1 MKELQTQRL
10 LLRDFSMEDLD
21 DFYTYCANPD
31 VGIHAGWPAHQNKE
45 QSEKVLRRMMESGEY
60 WAVCERESGRNIG
73 LVRLHPDERRKRSP
87 QNALAMSY
95 LLAKEQWGKG
105 YMTEALREVLRHAFE
120 EMGLALI
127 SVYRFS
133 YNERSARVM
142 EKLGFVY
149 EGTLRQCT
157 ERFDGQLLDVLCFS
171 LSREEYERVQHPLSV
186 MPRLETERL
195 ILRGFTMDDLADFNA
210 YCQNPDVGPNAG
222 WPPHQSLEESGEVL
236 RSFIQGGQV
245 WAICERESG
254 RVIGSLGLH
263 PDKRRDLDFSSCRML
278 GYALAKSSWGHGY
291 MTEAVR
297 AALRYAFEELRLQ
310 LVTVYHFA
318 YNQRSRRVIEKAGFV
333 SEGTLRRAFV
343 RYDGRIFDEC
353 SYSMTRDE
361 WQKAQESRRTMERAI
376 ARMSQSICDLLEGS
390 MQALYLYGSVTMDDF
405 QPGWSD
411 IDLVCFA
418 SSALAEEQA
427 QKLLTLRQQLL
438 QQEPGNP
445 YYRSFEGVIV
455 SLAEF
460 LSGHFTRVVYWG
472 TSGQRILSSCP
483 FDAFARYELLNTGR
497 LVAGEDI
504 RDQLTPPT
512 YSQLR
517 QEIIRH
523 DRAIRSYAVQ
533 TDETL
538 YSCGWLLDIARGIY
552 TLRTGEVIAKTKAGE
567 WALQQ
572 GLCPVEKELER
583 ALQVRRSPLLY
594 RDQPEVKRWLCTL
607 GPAVQRF
614 ADVLEKE
621 IARSQREQP
630 KGILESTCCE

>member
-1 MKELQTQRL
+1 
-10 LLRDFSMEDLD
+10 
-21 DFYTYCANPD
+21 
-31 VGIHAGWPAHQNKE
+31 
-45 QSEKVLRRMMESGEY
+45 
-60 WAVCERESGRNIG
+60 
-73 LVRLHPDERRKRSP
+73 
-87 QNALAMSY
+87 
-95 LLAKEQWGKG
+95 
-105 YMTEALREVLRHAFE
+105 
-120 EMGLALI
+120 
-127 SVYRFS
+127 
-133 YNERSARVM
+133 
-142 EKLGFVY
+142 
-149 EGTLRQCT
+149 
-157 ERFDGQLLDVLCFS
+157 
-171 LSREEYERVQHPLSV
+171 
-186 MPRLETERL
+186 
-195 ILRGFTMDDLADFNA
+195 
-210 YCQNPDVGPNAG
+210 
-222 WPPHQSLEESGEVL
+222 
-236 RSFIQGGQV
+236 
-245 WAICERESG
+245 
-254 RVIGSLGLH
+254 
-263 PDKRRDLDFSSCRML
+263 
-278 GYALAKSSWGHGY
+278 
-291 MTEAVR
+291 
-297 AALRYAFEELRLQ
+297 
-310 LVTVYHFA
+310 
-318 YNQRSRRVIEKAGFV
+318 
-333 SEGTLRRAFV
+333 
-343 RYDGRIFDEC
+343 
-353 SYSMTRDE
+353 
-361 WQKAQESRRTMERAI
+361 MERAI

-390 MQALYLYGSVTMDDF
+390 MQALYLYGSVTMGDF

-523 DRAIRSYAVQ
+523 DKAIRSYAVQ

-538 YSCGWLLDIARGIY
+538 YSCGWLLDISRGIY

>member
-1 MKELQTQRL
+1 
-10 LLRDFSMEDLD
+10 
-21 DFYTYCANPD
+21 
-31 VGIHAGWPAHQNKE
+31 
-45 QSEKVLRRMMESGEY
+45 
-60 WAVCERESGRNIG
+60 
-73 LVRLHPDERRKRSP
+73 
-87 QNALAMSY
+87 
-95 LLAKEQWGKG
+95 
-105 YMTEALREVLRHAFE
+105 
-120 EMGLALI
+120 
-127 SVYRFS
+127 
-133 YNERSARVM
+133 
-142 EKLGFVY
+142 
-149 EGTLRQCT
+149 
-157 ERFDGQLLDVLCFS
+157 
-171 LSREEYERVQHPLSV
+171 
-186 MPRLETERL
+186 
-195 ILRGFTMDDLADFNA
+195 
-210 YCQNPDVGPNAG
+210 
-222 WPPHQSLEESGEVL
+222 
-236 RSFIQGGQV
+236 
-245 WAICERESG
+245 
-254 RVIGSLGLH
+254 
-263 PDKRRDLDFSSCRML
+263 
-278 GYALAKSSWGHGY
+278 
-291 MTEAVR
+291 
-297 AALRYAFEELRLQ
+297 
-310 LVTVYHFA
+310 
-318 YNQRSRRVIEKAGFV
+318 
-333 SEGTLRRAFV
+333 
-343 RYDGRIFDEC
+343 
-353 SYSMTRDE
+353 
-361 WQKAQESRRTMERAI
+361 MERAI

-390 MQALYLYGSVTMDDF
+390 MQALYLYGSMTMDDF

-418 SSALAEEQA
+418 SRALAEELVQNNIA
-427 QKLLTLRQQLL
+427 DRMAKHRQLDIITQQLL

-472 TSGQRILSSCP
+472 TSGQRILSSGP

-517 QEIIRH
+517 KEIIRH

-621 IARSQREQP
+621 IARSPREQP
-630 KGILESTCCE
+630 KEMLESTCCE